1 MNDDIEFLEY
11 IYQNTKMEIES
22 IARIL
27 KIRKK
32 NDILNSILKEQL
44 YEYNKIA
51 NSAMNMLK
59 RRNREIKDIGIM
71 SKIATYMSI
80 KINSKKDNPQK
91 DIIEMLIKEKTIQVD
106 QIKKHMEEYRIK
118 CKTVINLANRLIHL
132 EENHVNILKKM

>member
-27 KIRKK
+27 KIKK

-91 DIIEMLIKEKTIQVD
+91 DIIDMLIKEKTIQVD

>member
-91 DIIEMLIKEKTIQVD
+91 DIIDMLIKEKTIQVD